1 VSYTL
6 RRTVT
11 ACPRPAPPALPAL
24 DAGKRIEHPA
34 NLARLTL
41 AVDLMASHIADQ
53 DAALDCYE
61 RQAEGGS

>member
-1 VSYTL
+1 MSYTL
-6 RRTVT
+6 RRTV
-11 ACPRPAPPALPAL
+11 ADCPRPAPPALPAL
-24 DAGKRIEHPA
+24 DPQKRLEHPA

-61 RQAEGGS
+61 RQAGGN